1 MQKNGAHPM
10 VRINY
15 AIRAGSFAYSFVVVG
30 IHGWERGFGAAFW
43 VALALQFLVYPHL
56 AYLHARRA
64 ADPHGAERINLY
76 ADAALLGAWI
86 GGLHFPLWLAYSAL
100 FSTALN
106 ATVVLG
112 LVRGS
117 WSVAA
122 FGIGAAIGMA
132 FAGFES
138 LEETSPLVTALCF
151 LGAFAYTCAVG
162 SVVHML
168 RNRVHESEARY
179 RLLAENAADLVAI
192 IDKDGCWVYASPSYA
207 TVLDAKDLV
216 AGSDAFAH
224 VHPDDASHARIAV
237 LRSAVTGERRE
248 LPLRLVDRDG
258 RIRQY
263 KTSVQPVKGEGRPA
277 ARLVLA
283 SRDVTDLRENEE
295 RLLIAA
301 NALEGTT
308 EAILITAADGT
319 VLTVNR
325 AFTAVTGYAR
335 EEVIGRPET
344 EIRSALQPPA
354 FYQEIYAAVERE
366 GHWSGSTWSRRKNGS
381 VFHEWRSVR
390 AVRDAERKPTHY
402 VIAFYELGTP
412 RNGLSASSGSA
423 ASR

>member
-1 MQKNGAHPM
+1 MQRNGTHPL

-15 AIRAGSFAYSFVVVG
+15 AIRAGSFAYSFIVLG

-43 VALALQFLVYPHL
+43 VALALQFLVYPHF

-64 ADPHGAERINLY
+64 ADPRRAERINLY

-86 GGLHFPLWLAYSAL
+86 GALHFPLWIAYSAL

-106 ATVVLG
+106 ASVVLG

-117 WSVAA
+117 WSIAS

-132 FAGFES
+132 FAGVEF
-138 LEETSPLVTALCF
+138 LEETSALVTALCF

-162 SVVHML
+162 GVVYLL
-168 RNRVHESEARY
+168 RNRVRESEARY

-192 IDKDGCWVYASPSYA
+192 IDKDGRWIYASPSYE
-207 TVLDAKDLV
+207 TVLGAEDLV
-216 AGSDAFAH
+216 AGGDAFARL
-224 VHPDDASHARIAV
+224 HPDDASEARIAV
-237 LRSAVTGERRE
+237 LRSASTGELRE
-248 LPLRLVDRDG
+248 VRLRLVDRGG

-263 KTSVQPVKGEGRPA
+263 KTSVQPVKGEPRPA

-283 SRDVTDLRENEE
+283 SRDVTDLRESEE

-301 NALEGTT
+301 SALEGMT
-308 EAILITAADGT
+308 EAIMITAADGT

-325 AFTAVTGYAR
+325 AFTAVTGYER
-335 EEVIGRPET
+335 DEVLGRPET
-344 EIRSALQPPA
+344 EIRGALQPA
-354 FYQEIYAAVERE
+354 TFHQELHAAVERE
-366 GHWSGSTWSRRKNGS
+366 GHWSGTTWSRRRNGS

-390 AVRDAERKPTHY
+390 VVRDAEGKPTHY
-402 VIAFYELGTP
+402 VIVFYELGAP
-412 RNGLSASSGSA
+412 RNGLSGKIESGI
-423 ASR
+423 R